1 MARPPR
7 GSDGDSAGR
16 NRGRSG
22 ARTQGTP
29 HDALFRVILS
39 DGERAAAFLRDHLPN
54 EIAGLLADTQPTV
67 MEGTFVDEALA
78 SSQSDVLLKAEL
90 KSGKSAYIYVLAEHK
105 SWTDPALPLQLA
117 RYTLRVWERHAGGR
131 AEDLRALPPVIP
143 IVVYHGVS
151 GWTVAASISDMIAA
165 DDPALAILPGSRYI
179 LRNLGTM
186 GIDELSTEPALRAG
200 LITLKRE
207 ALTHL
212 AEVVAGLPQDSTYRR
227 QIMEYILRVY
237 DDLDIAEFRQRLRQV
252 DRTEDLEA
260 FVGTIAETLIEQ
272 GKAEGLA
279 AGEAKGLAAGKAE
292 GLAAGKAEGLAAG
305 KAEDLTHLLTRRF
318 GPLPETVTNRITWG
332 SLADLER
339 WFDAAIDASSLEAVF
354 TARGGGEPAGGD

>member
-7 GSDGDSAGR
+7 GSDGDGADR

-22 ARTQGTP
+22 ARTLGTP
-29 HDALFRVILS
+29 HDALFRTILS

-54 EIAGLLADTQPTV
+54 EIAGLLADTEPQV

-78 SSQSDVLLKAEL
+78 ASQSDVLLKVEL
-90 KSGKSAYIYVLAEHK
+90 ESGKPAFAYVLAEHQ
-105 SWTDPALPLQLA
+105 SRPSPALPLRMA
-117 RYTLRVWERHAGGR
+117 AYMTRIWIRHAGDR
-131 AEDLRALPPVIP
+131 AEDLRALPPIIP
-143 IVVYHGVS
+143 IIVFNGR
-151 GWTVAASISDMIAA
+151 GRWNVAASITDMIAA

-186 GIDELSTEPALRAG
+186 EIDELSTEPSLRAG

-237 DDLDIAEFRQRLRQV
+237 DDLDIAAFRQRLRQV

-279 AGEAKGLAAGKAE
+279 AGKAE
-292 GLAAGKAEGLAAG
+292 GLAAGKAEL
-305 KAEDLTHLLTRRF
+305 LTQLLTRRF
-318 GPLPETVTNRITWG
+318 GALPETVTNRITWG

-339 WFDAAIDASSLEAVF
+339 WFDAAIDAESLDAVF
-354 TARGGGEPAGGD
+354 AGRRGD

>member
-1 MARPPR
+1 M
-7 GSDGDSAGR
+7 
-16 NRGRSG
+16 
-22 ARTQGTP
+22 
-29 HDALFRVILS
+29 
-39 DGERAAAFLRDHLPN
+39 
-54 EIAGLLADTQPTV
+54 
-67 MEGTFVDEALA
+67 
-78 SSQSDVLLKAEL
+78 
-90 KSGKSAYIYVLAEHK
+90 
-105 SWTDPALPLQLA
+105 
-117 RYTLRVWERHAGGR
+117 
-131 AEDLRALPPVIP
+131 IP
-143 IVVYHGVS
+143 IVVFHGAS
-151 GWTVAASISDMIAA
+151 AWTVAPSITDMIAT
-165 DDPALAILPGSRYI
+165 DDPALAILPGSSYI
-179 LRNLGTM
+179 LRHLGTM
-186 GIDELSTEPALRAG
+186 GIEDLSTEPSLRAG

-260 FVGTIAETLIEQ
+260 FVGTIADTLIEQ

-279 AGEAKGLAAGKAE
+279 AGEAKGLAAGKAEGLAAGKAE

-354 TARGGGEPAGGD
+354 TARGGGESAGSD